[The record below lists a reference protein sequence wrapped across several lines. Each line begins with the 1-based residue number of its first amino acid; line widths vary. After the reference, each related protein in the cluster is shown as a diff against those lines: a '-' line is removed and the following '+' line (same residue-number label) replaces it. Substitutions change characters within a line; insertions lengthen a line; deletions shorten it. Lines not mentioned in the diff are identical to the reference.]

1 MKKVLLPT
9 DFSENAFNA
18 IRYAQ
23 ELYKDESCLFYL
35 LHTYSP
41 PIYYIEYAS
50 FSSEQIG
57 LDDFYHTNAMEQLDD
72 IKQNLETSFKNP
84 LHQFRIKAAFNT
96 LMDEISEMVENEGI
110 NVIVMGTKGATG
122 AKELLFGSNTVHVI
136 KKAKCPVIAV
146 PDGFAYETPKEIL
159 FPTDYEISYK
169 TKALKELLYLA
180 NEHISRIDVLHVATG
195 DALTESQIANK
206 EKLGKLLKPFAH
218 IFHDMPNNEVINGIN
233 EFQLKNKINLLVMIM
248 NKHTFLERLFLK
260 PVINKIGLNLYI
272 PFMVIPCPD

>member
-1 MKKVLLPT
+1 MLLPT
-9 DFSENAFNA
+9 DFSENAYNA

-41 PIYYIEYAS
+41 PIYYVEYAS

-57 LDDFYHTNAMEQLDD
+57 LDDFYHAKAMEQLEEL
-72 IKQNLETSFKNP
+72 KQNLENSFKNP
-84 LHQFRIKAAFNT
+84 LHQFQLKAAFNT
-96 LMDEISEMVENEGI
+96 LMDEVLEMVENVNI
-110 NVIVMGTKGATG
+110 SVIVMGTKGATG
-122 AKELLFGSNTVHVI
+122 TKELLFGSNTVHVI

-195 DALTESQIANK
+195 HPLTDLQIANR
-206 EKLGKLLKPFAH
+206 ERLENLLKPFAH
-218 IFHDMPNNEVINGIN
+218 VFHDMPNNEVINGIN
-233 EFQLKNKINLLVMIM
+233 EFQLKNKINLLVMVM

-260 PVINKIGLNLYI
+260 PVIKKIGLNLHI
-272 PFMVIPCPD
+272 PFMVIPYPD